1 VSKVYQNLSGRPLPR
16 PTGFSTPWKKCTEGQ
31 APKMQFTES
40 VASFN
45 IFSDNYG
52 FIQVM
57 DEADRMLDMGF
68 EPEIRKIL
76 IDIRP
81 DRQTVMT
88 RFATVDIIKTT
99 RINAKK
105 NYI

>member
-1 VSKVYQNLSGRPLPR
+1 
-16 PTGFSTPWKKCTEGQ
+16 
-31 APKMQFTES
+31 
-40 VASFN
+40 
-45 IFSDNYG
+45 
-52 FIQVM
+52 M

-88 RFATVDIIKTT
+88 RLANVDIIKTT
-99 RINAKK
+99 RIKAKK

>member
-1 VSKVYQNLSGRPLPR
+1 
-16 PTGFSTPWKKCTEGQ
+16 
-31 APKMQFTES
+31 MQFTES
-40 VASFN
+40 VASFS

-99 RINAKK
+99 RTNAKK